1 MTGEVCLDDDKFGQ
15 MGSQQRPNH
24 QIRAVGWPQSEISSI
39 GGGVWTTI
47 GYELGVIW
55 EMSVCYISV
64 RRDPLTGLSWSRK
77 IGQVGKVYSTG

>member
-39 GGGVWTTI
+39 GGGVLTTI

-55 EMSVCYISV
+55 EMSVKAQFDFGANEAS
-64 RRDPLTGLSWSRK
+64 S
-77 IGQVGKVYSTG
+77 